1 MPRNDIARP
10 SFSVFQ
16 LLFNPSS
23 LSFSRIDILD
33 QFVASFGQNAN
44 RGSSIL
50 ARFEINFFLLGFL
63 TEKNDKP
70 LSEIKGDEDRV
81 KREEG
86 HDISVSHDSITSG
99 SARSIS
105 SSRNLAWKGAAPV
118 FPYSTSD

>member
-23 LSFSRIDILD
+23 LSRIDILD

-70 LSEIKGDEDRV
+70 LSEIKGEEDRERRV
-81 KREEG
+81 TIYLSRT
-86 HDISVSHDSITSG
+86 IQSRA
-99 SARSIS
+99 AR
-105 SSRNLAWKGAAPV
+105 LAR
-118 FPYSTSD
+118 FRRLEI

>member
-70 LSEIKGDEDRV
+70 LSEIKGEEDRERRV
-81 KREEG
+81 TIYLSRT
-86 HDISVSHDSITSG
+86 IQSRA
-99 SARSIS
+99 AR
-105 SSRNLAWKGAAPV
+105 LAR
-118 FPYSTSD
+118 FRRLEI